1 MPIYKFIDFL
11 FGKIKKKEMYQ
22 MSTNEKERKYRHI
35 ISILISEWMQ

>member
-22 MSTNEKERKYRHI
+22 MSTKWKEKKNI
-35 ISILISEWMQ
+35 DILFLY